1 MIWKGWIS
9 ALGLLVLVATWVGCE
24 TPGAVK
30 PYVCA
35 SDDIRAGDTL
45 MISILD
51 VPEAQRITEKEFV
64 VRSDGTINV
73 PYLQSVQAAG
83 KTFGQFERELQT
95 NYITAKIFRQ
105 PTVIVKPGLRF
116 YSVGGEVKQ
125 PGKLIYSGQ
134 TTVMRAIVSAGDFT
148 EFANRRKVEI
158 VRASGQYEI
167 MDCKKARTN
176 PKYDRPICPGDSITV
191 PRSL

>member
-9 ALGLLVLVATWVGCE
+9 SLGLLVLTVSWVGCE
-24 TPGAVK
+24 TPDAQ
-30 PYVCA
+30 PFVCA
-35 SDDIRAGDTL
+35 SDDVRPGDTL
-45 MISILD
+45 MLSIFD
-51 VPEAQRITEKEFV
+51 VPDAQKIVDKEFV
-64 VRSDGTINV
+64 VRTDGTINV

-95 NYITAKIFRQ
+95 NYIAAKIFKQ
-105 PTVIVKPGLRF
+105 PTIIVKPGLRF

-125 PGKLIYSGQ
+125 AGKIPYSGQ
-134 TTVMRAIVSAGDFT
+134 TTVLRAIVSAGDFT

-158 VRASGQYEI
+158 VRANGQFEI
-167 MDCKKARTN
+167 MDCNKARKN
-176 PKYDRPICPGDSITV
+176 PKFDRPLCPGDSIRV